1 MKTIFFFNSVALH
14 KVEQSLPGMELEE
27 KEIQKD

>member
-1 MKTIFFFNSVALH
+1 MKTIFFFHSVALH
-14 KVEQSLPGMELEE
+14 KVGQSLRGMEVEE